1 MHTQLRYYRFV
12 AQFVDAVTTQA
23 LTRSLHGAERSQV
36 QPPVALPKA
45 PVQPVAE
52 PLPQAA

>member
-12 AQFVDAVTTQA
+12 AQFVDAVTTEA
-23 LTRSLHGAERSQV
+23 LTRSLHGAQRNRV
-36 QPPVALPKA
+36 QAPVALPKA

-52 PLPQAA
+52 PLPRAA